1 MQYAAVYVLY
11 SAAIDR
17 TRPDVNVR
25 AEYRGAPLPG
35 GCQPHAAS
43 ARVTAGQRGLAR
55 PGDGA
60 VSCEAAV
67 KLYVLLDTLCN
78 AHTCPPCLLCS
89 FLNAMRCERGRVV
102 CCLCDCDAVLLE
114 RVKVDVASTAWS
126 FNLTAERAT
135 V

>member
-1 MQYAAVYVLY
+1 MIYAVCSHVCIVLCCC
-11 SAAIDR
+11 DR
-17 TRPDVNVR
+17 TCPDVNVR

-43 ARVTAGQRGLAR
+43 AGVTAGQRGLAR

-78 AHTCPPCLLCS
+78 THTLSVVLIS
-89 FLNAMRCERGRVV
+89 ERN
-102 CCLCDCDAVLLE
+102 E
-114 RVKVDVASTAWS
+114 M
-126 FNLTAERAT
+126 
-135 V
+135 